1 VGSIVGFVA
10 NPQVGVAT
18 TNGRAYYRI
27 SSLLKRINIPFSDIV
42 LDENCDHTRF
52 PRSEN
57 DPPESRFKIVI
68 TTKKERLRFGGNNV
82 VCEEDLGLDAGV
94 AKEKLISIL
103 YPPKP
108 EDRFVVGIDPG
119 QRTGLAAFINQR
131 EIESSVFPTIELALA
146 RTATL
151 LENAPDIRKVVK
163 IGRGN
168 PLLARRI
175 ARALDGQVYKSV
187 EINLVNEDGTSAL
200 RKKGRFTEGTR
211 DQRAAK
217 LIAFRAGED
226 YHLP

>member
-42 LDENCDHTRF
+42 LQEKYGQTEF
-52 PRSEN
+52 PRLDN
-57 DPPESRFKIVI
+57 YPPESSFRIVI
-68 TTKKERLRFGGNNV
+68 TTKKERLRFAGNNI
-82 VCEEDLGLDAGV
+82 VCEEDLGFDAGV
-94 AKEKLISIL
+94 AKEKLISML

-108 EDRFVVGIDPG
+108 EDKFVVGIDPG

-131 EIESSVFPTIELALA
+131 EIECSVFPTIESALA
-146 RTATL
+146 RIVVL

-175 ARALDGQVYKSV
+175 ARALDGQLYNGV
-187 EINLVNEDGTSAL
+187 EINLVNEDGTSVL
-200 RKKGRFTEGTR
+200 KKNGRFTEGTR

-217 LIAFRAGED
+217 LIAFRAGEH
-226 YHLP
+226 YRMP